1 MHQHFVKSFN
11 RCYKPGI
18 SNLVRMAPRQ
28 LRRTRKLL
36 HSLATV
42 DYEISTNR
50 ILSVVYPYTV
60 IVATEQ
66 LDNGKGSVSLQDLH
80 VASHSKTIKH
90 VLTDSICV
98 AI

>member
-18 SNLVRMAPRQ
+18 SNLVRMVPRQ

-60 IVATEQ
+60 MW
-66 LDNGKGSVSLQDLH
+66 LQYNVIMEKVQCHCRNLLL
-80 VASHSKTIKH
+80 VIQKQ
-90 VLTDSICV
+90 
-98 AI
+98 